1 MLFHVMCFSVYKIF
15 INPDM
20 TFLRKYYMC
29 MLCDSTVIYQYIYI
43 CISLW
48 LLYLILTCIVLLS
61 YVTFFYISTINC
73 HVLLCELLYT
83 TVWNTPIL
91 CHIHDFNKKFQVVV
105 KLLIF
110 IIEISLTYL
119 NKYLFLIVT
128 LHDM

>member
-29 MLCDSTVIYQYIYI
+29 MVCDSTVIYHNIYI

-48 LLYLILTCIVLLS
+48 LLYLILTCIVLMS
-61 YVTFFYISTINC
+61 YITFFYISSINC
-73 HVLLCELLYT
+73 HLLLCELLST
-83 TVWNTPIL
+83 TMWNTPML
-91 CHIHDFNKKFQVVV
+91 CHIHDINRKFQVIV

-110 IIEISLTYL
+110 IIENITYIS
-119 NKYLFLIVT
+119 K
-128 LHDM
+128 

>member
-1 MLFHVMCFSVYKIF
+1 M
-15 INPDM
+15 
-20 TFLRKYYMC
+20 RKYYVC

-43 CISLW
+43 CIPLW

-61 YVTFFYISTINC
+61 YVTFFYISSINC
-73 HVLLCELLYT
+73 HILLCELLST

-91 CHIHDFNKKFQVVV
+91 YHIHDFNKKFDVVA
-105 KLLIF
+105 KCLIF
-110 IIEISLTYL
+110 IIEILLTYL

>member
-1 MLFHVMCFSVYKIF
+1 M
-15 INPDM
+15 
-20 TFLRKYYMC
+20 
-29 MLCDSTVIYQYIYI
+29 
-43 CISLW
+43 W

-61 YVTFFYISTINC
+61 YVTFFYILSINC
-73 HVLLCELLYT
+73 HVLLCELLST

-91 CHIHDFNKKFQVVV
+91 CHIHDFNKKFDVNV

-110 IIEISLTYL
+110 IIEISLTHL

>member
-1 MLFHVMCFSVYKIF
+1 MVVIF
-15 INPDM
+15 
-20 TFLRKYYMC
+20 
-29 MLCDSTVIYQYIYI
+29 DSHMYCITVICNI
-43 CISLW
+43 
-48 LLYLILTCIVLLS
+48 
-61 YVTFFYISTINC
+61 FYMSTINC
-73 HVLLCELLYT
+73 HVLLCELLST
-83 TVWNTPIL
+83 TVCNTPIL

>member
-1 MLFHVMCFSVYKIF
+1 M
-15 INPDM
+15 
-20 TFLRKYYMC
+20 
-29 MLCDSTVIYQYIYI
+29 YI

-48 LLYLILTCIVLLS
+48 LLYLILTCIVLPS

-73 HVLLCELLYT
+73 HLLLCKLLFT
-83 TVWNTPIL
+83 TVWNTSIL
-91 CHIHDFNKKFQVVV
+91 CHIHDFNKWFQVVV

-110 IIEISLTYL
+110 ILEISLTYL

>member
-1 MLFHVMCFSVYKIF
+1 M
-15 INPDM
+15 
-20 TFLRKYYMC
+20 
-29 MLCDSTVIYQYIYI
+29 YI

-73 HVLLCELLYT
+73 HLLLCELLST
-83 TVWNTPIL
+83 TVWNTSIL

-110 IIEISLTYL
+110 ILEISLTYL
-119 NKYLFLIVT
+119 NKYLFLIVA